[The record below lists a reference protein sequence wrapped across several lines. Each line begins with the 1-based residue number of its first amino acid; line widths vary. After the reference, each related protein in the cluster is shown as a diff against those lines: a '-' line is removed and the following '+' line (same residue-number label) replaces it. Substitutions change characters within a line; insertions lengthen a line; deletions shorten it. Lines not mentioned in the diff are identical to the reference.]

1 MRFSGRNERALCVK
15 WHDLHLDQETFGD
28 MKPRPIE
35 LRRGDVQEIESFLA
49 DRIYEFNAKATGY
62 FDGES
67 FAAVQRDE
75 AGTILA
81 GISGYTWGGLC
92 LVSYLWVAEQHRGS
106 GIGSRLLRVAEQH
119 AKGKGC
125 VVTLLST
132 HSFQSP
138 GFYIRMG
145 YEQQASI
152 KDNPVGH
159 SDVFYAK
166 RLQRNGT

>member
-1 MRFSGRNERALCVK
+1 ML
-15 WHDLHLDQETFGD
+15 GD
-28 MKPRPIE
+28 MKLPAIE
-35 LRRGDVQEIESFLA
+35 LRRGDVQEIETFLA
-49 DRIYEFNAKATGY
+49 DRIYEFNSTATGY

-75 AGTILA
+75 SGTILA

-92 LVSYLWVAEQHRGS
+92 LVSYLWVAEQQRGN
-106 GIGSRLLRVAEQH
+106 GIGSRLLRIAEQH
-119 AKGKGC
+119 AKDKGC
-125 VVTLLST
+125 VVMLLST

-138 GFYIRMG
+138 GFYARMG

-166 RLQRNGT
+166 RLQVNGT